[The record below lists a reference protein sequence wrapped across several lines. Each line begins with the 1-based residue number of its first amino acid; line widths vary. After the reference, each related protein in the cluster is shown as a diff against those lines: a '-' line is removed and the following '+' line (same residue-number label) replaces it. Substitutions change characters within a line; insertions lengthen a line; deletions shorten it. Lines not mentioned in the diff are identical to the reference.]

1 MNDLRKA
8 AEMALECLEYHWDNP
23 DSDLEDTPYV
33 LEAKQAL
40 RQALAQPVD
49 NVDMSEE
56 RVHKTEESINEPVC
70 FLRETSWSY
79 EIAPWDDP
87 NGIPVY
93 TAPPISD
100 YHEGWEEGFKAAT
113 REHEPVA
120 WMKPSGLVSP
130 YKHGSY
136 QIPLYA
142 APPKKEWVG
151 LTADEI
157 WKCNKAEPGSAVDF
171 HICVAHQNVLDFAEA
186 LEAKL
191 KEKNC
196 DS

>member
-1 MNDLRKA
+1 MNLRKA
-8 AEMALECLEYHWDNP
+8 AEMALHALEGNCTNP
-23 DSDLEDTPYV
+23 VADPEQAQKEDR
-33 LEAKQAL
+33 AIQAL
-40 RQALAQPVD
+40 RQALEQP
-49 NVDMSEE
+49 EQ
-56 RVHKTEESINEPVC
+56 EPVC

-151 LTADEI
+151 LTDQE
-157 WKCNKAEPGSAVDF
+157 KYD
-171 HICVAHQNVLDFAEA
+171 VLEGATGDGGRVYYDTLFRCY
-186 LEAKL
+186 EAKL
-191 KEKNC
+191 KEKNGG
-196 DS
+196 

>member
-1 MNDLRKA
+1 MLNGLEDTEVAIKEALRKA
-8 AEMALECLEYHWDNP
+8 LE
-23 DSDLEDTPYV
+23 
-33 LEAKQAL
+33 
-40 RQALAQPVD
+40 QP
-49 NVDMSEE
+49 EQ
-56 RVHKTEESINEPVC
+56 EPVC

-130 YKHGSY
+130 YQHGSY
-136 QIPLYA
+136 QIPLYT
-142 APPKKEWVG
+142 APPKREWVG
-151 LTADEI
+151 LTDEEI
-157 WKCNKAEPGSAVDF
+157 QAER
-171 HICVAHQNVLDFAEA
+171 HKLDTTAGWTYDHFARA
-186 LEAKL
+186 IEAKL
-191 KEKNC
+191 KDKNI
-196 DS
+196 